1 MELFAQGR
9 ELFVK
14 EQNHVWPSLVDLY
27 QALVLFNEG
36 RLLEASGPF
45 MALSGLSPADR
56 QPANFLERVMPPAK
70 AAEMLER
77 LRKDVF
83 QNLRLDLV
91 HGRMRDKDA
100 VMQRFM
106 ARDSDVLV
114 ATAVVEVGVDV
125 PNATVMMIEGA
136 ERFGLA
142 QLHQFRGRVGRG
154 SDRSYCLLLTDDES
168 MFVLDRLELVART
181 PDGFRLATEDMNRRG
196 VGELMGA
203 RQHGMSDAA
212 MQALREPELLNEARQ
227 EAEAVL
233 ASDRELS
240 GHPALARAVVRR
252 LELTSIS

>member
-1 MELFAQGR
+1 
-9 ELFVK
+9 
-14 EQNHVWPSLVDLY
+14 
-27 QALVLFNEG
+27 
-36 RLLEASGPF
+36 
-45 MALSGLSPADR
+45 
-56 QPANFLERVMPPAK
+56 
-70 AAEMLER
+70 
-77 LRKDVF
+77 
-83 QNLRLDLV
+83 V

-100 VMQRFM
+100 VMQRFV
-106 ARDSDVLV
+106 AGEVDVLV

-168 MFVLDRLELVART
+168 DYILDRLELVART

-212 MQALREPELLNEARQ
+212 MQALREPELLDVVRQ
-227 EAEAVL
+227 EAEATL
-233 ASDRELS
+233 ATDPELS
-240 GHPALARAVVRR
+240 KHPALAQAVGRR

>member
-1 MELFAQGR
+1 
-9 ELFVK
+9 
-14 EQNHVWPSLVDLY
+14 
-27 QALVLFNEG
+27 
-36 RLLEASGPF
+36 
-45 MALSGLSPADR
+45 
-56 QPANFLERVMPPAK
+56 
-70 AAEMLER
+70 
-77 LRKDVF
+77 
-83 QNLRLDLV
+83 
-91 HGRMRDKDA
+91 
-100 VMQRFM
+100 VMQRFV
-106 ARDSDVLV
+106 AGEVDVLV

-168 MFVLDRLELVART
+168 DYILDRLELVART

-212 MQALREPELLNEARQ
+212 MQALREPELLDVVRQ
-227 EAEAVL
+227 EAEATL
-233 ASDRELS
+233 ATDPELS
-240 GHPALARAVVRR
+240 KHPALAQAVGRR